1 MQFEVHLQH
10 VGSSFGTKI
19 IAILVVHTLA
29 NIAHVLHR
37 CCQRRILST
46 CSLMQSSQ
54 NQAHHEV
61 VKTNLE
67 LEERQMLQGQ
77 QRQ

>member
-1 MQFEVHLQH
+1 
-10 VGSSFGTKI
+10 
-19 IAILVVHTLA
+19 
-29 NIAHVLHR
+29 
-37 CCQRRILST
+37 
-46 CSLMQSSQ
+46 MQSSQ